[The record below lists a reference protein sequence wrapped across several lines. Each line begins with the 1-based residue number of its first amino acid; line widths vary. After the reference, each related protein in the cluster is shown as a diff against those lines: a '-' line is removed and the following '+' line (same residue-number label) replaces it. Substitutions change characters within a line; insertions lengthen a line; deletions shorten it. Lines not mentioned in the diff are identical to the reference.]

1 MKGEGKFRIDI
12 FNEHKSLYWIST
24 HSSVISKFDWFKYSY
39 MAVNKKKHIYSDIL
53 ILMLTLTTSEPLKNY
68 SITFM
73 MLTLLLS
80 YAWWNR
86 RWMIMLRAICQNPVC
101 FYNGIIILKWII
113 FRPRKK
119 IHVILLTFYFST

>member
-24 HSSVISKFDWFKYSY
+24 HSSVISKFDWLKYSY
-39 MAVNKKKHIYSDIL
+39 MAVNKIKHIYSDIL

-80 YAWWNR
+80 YA
-86 RWMIMLRAICQNPVC
+86 
-101 FYNGIIILKWII
+101 
-113 FRPRKK
+113 
-119 IHVILLTFYFST
+119 